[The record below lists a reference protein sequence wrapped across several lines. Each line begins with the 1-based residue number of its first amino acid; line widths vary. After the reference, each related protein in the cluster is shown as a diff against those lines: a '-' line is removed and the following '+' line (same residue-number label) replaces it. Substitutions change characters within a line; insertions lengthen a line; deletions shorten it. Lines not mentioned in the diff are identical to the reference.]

1 MPQSPSAPLHL
12 LHVFSTFDVGGQQT
26 RFVTL
31 VNELGRQFRHTVM
44 AMDNRF
50 GCAARLDPTMDW
62 STETLTVAKTASLSP
77 GNLVRFRR
85 ILRRSRPHLLLTY
98 NWGAIEWALAN
109 RWFSICRHLH
119 FEDGFGPDESP
130 VRQNPRRVLTRRIA
144 LTGKTQVIVPSRT
157 LQDLATGVWHL
168 GRARVL
174 QVPNG
179 IDCTRFEQPPDPAL
193 LEALGLRS
201 EALVVGTVAA
211 LRREKNIGRL
221 VRAFARLPRDRP
233 YRLVIVGEGPD
244 RVEIM
249 ASAEQ
254 LGLADR
260 ILLTGAIE
268 KPERLLGRFDV
279 FALSSDTEQM
289 PYSILEAMAAG
300 LPIVTTDVGDVK
312 RMLAPENTPQVVPC
326 ADEAGLA
333 AAMLGLLEN
342 AETRAMLGARNAE
355 RVRASYSLET
365 MLKRYRA
372 LFLGA
377 QPDERLQ

>member
-1 MPQSPSAPLHL
+1 
-12 LHVFSTFDVGGQQT
+12 
-26 RFVTL
+26 
-31 VNELGRQFRHTVM
+31 
-44 AMDNRF
+44 
-50 GCAARLDPTMDW
+50 
-62 STETLTVAKTASLSP
+62 
-77 GNLVRFRR
+77 
-85 ILRRSRPHLLLTY
+85 LR
-98 NWGAIEWALAN
+98 GE
-109 RWFSICRHLH
+109 
-119 FEDGFGPDESP
+119 E
-130 VRQNPRRVLTRRIA
+130 
-144 LTGKTQVIVPSRT
+144 
-157 LQDLATGVWHL
+157 
-168 GRARVL
+168 
-174 QVPNG
+174 
-179 IDCTRFEQPPDPAL
+179 
-193 LEALGLRS
+193 
-201 EALVVGTVAA
+201 LVVGTVAA

-244 RVEIM
+244 RTEIM

-260 ILLTGAIE
+260 ILLAGAIE

-355 RVRASYSLET
+355 RVRAGYSLET

>member
-1 MPQSPSAPLHL
+1 MPQNPSAPLHL

-50 GCAARLDPTMDW
+50 GCAERLDPTMDW

-109 RWFSICRHLH
+109 RWFPICRHLH

-144 LTGKTQVIVPSRT
+144 LSGKTQVIVPSRT
-157 LQDLATGVWHL
+157 LQDLATGVWRL
-168 GRARVL
+168 GGERVL

-179 IDCTRFEQPPDPAL
+179 IDCTRFEQPPDSTL
-193 LEALGLRS
+193 LEALGLRG
-201 EALVVGTVAA
+201 EELVVGTVAA

-244 RVEIM
+244 RAEIM

-312 RMLAPENTPQVVPC
+312 RMLAPENTPQVVPS

-333 AAMLGLLEN
+333 AAMLDLLEN
-342 AETRAMLGARNAE
+342 AEVRAMLGARNAE
-355 RVRASYSLET
+355 RVRAGYSLET